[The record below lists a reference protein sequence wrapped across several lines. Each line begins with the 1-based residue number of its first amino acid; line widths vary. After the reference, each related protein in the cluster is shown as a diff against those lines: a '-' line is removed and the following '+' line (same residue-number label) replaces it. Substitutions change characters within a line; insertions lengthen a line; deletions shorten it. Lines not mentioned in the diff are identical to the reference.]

1 MTPAWSQ
8 THAAPRLHTPKKMK
22 LPRHRGCWCKGPRHG
37 VRTGKDEPFNV
48 QITAWGHEVASF
60 NCRHKRWWEPKLPC
74 GSQTPLL
81 DGDGMLAGN
90 KLNSGRELGTTSYL
104 LFKTL
109 AWHHLTGVSNA
120 FQNNRG
126 LELYPNFRNKLFLP
140 SLLNTITVF
149 SKPWNPVSFSRQ
161 KSQDLCT
168 SILNKVG

>member
-1 MTPAWSQ
+1 MLLPGYT
-8 THAAPRLHTPKKMK
+8 
-22 LPRHRGCWCKGPRHG
+22 LPRKWNFPGTEGAGAKVPDMGSG
-37 VRTGKDEPFNV
+37 QGKMSPLMSRSQSGDMRWLPS
-48 QITAWGHEVASF
+48 TAGG
-60 NCRHKRWWEPKLPC
+60 RHKRWWEPKLPC

-168 SILNKVG
+168 SIL